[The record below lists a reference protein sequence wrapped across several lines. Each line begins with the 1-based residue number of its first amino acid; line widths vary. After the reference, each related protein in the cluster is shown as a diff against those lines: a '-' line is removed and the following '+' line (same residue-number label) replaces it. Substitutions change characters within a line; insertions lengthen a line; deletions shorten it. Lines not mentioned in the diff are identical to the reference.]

1 MHLEFNRSDG
11 VFVDGVDDPEV
22 IEHSGWTFEK
32 ERLEIVY
39 QTSSNYIHIDLSAYL
54 IESSSVYRRVSVLFR
69 YFRAS

>member
-1 MHLEFNRSDG
+1 MHLKFDRADG

-32 ERLEIVY
+32 ERLEMVD